1 MMQVDVRKELRD
13 FPLAVAFR
21 VQPHQCL
28 ALVGPTGCGKT
39 TTLRLIA
46 GLDRPDSG
54 RVSLNGT
61 VAVDTDSGVFLAPQR
76 RRLGVV
82 FQDYALFPH
91 LTVLGNVTYGARA
104 RGLGRSEAEEKARES
119 LRVVQMDAH
128 ADVRATQLSGGQRQR
143 VALAR
148 ALASEPKALLMDE
161 PLSALDVT
169 TRREVREQLRALL
182 AEIKM
187 QTIIVTHDVADALTL
202 GDQVCVMNEGRVVEF
217 SDRSEMLARPRTG
230 FVADFLGVNLLEGEV
245 RPLGD
250 GLCAFECTGRTLVSR
265 GTLSGEALLTVYP
278 WEIALTRERPE
289 PSDLNVLRGTV
300 TGMSHLGP
308 RMRVVVQNG
317 IKLVCEVDYLKGEE
331 MDLRVGDDVYV
342 AFDRTAGRVYQ

>member
-13 FPLAVAFR
+13 FALAVAFR

-46 GLDRPDSG
+46 GLDRPDAG

-61 VAVDTDSGVFLAPQR
+61 VAVDTASGVFLAPQR

-104 RGLGRSEAEEKARES
+104 RGLGRREAEDKARES
-119 LRVVQMDAH
+119 LRVVQMEGH
-128 ADVRATQLSGGQRQR
+128 ADVRAMHLSGGQRQR

-230 FVADFLGVNLLEGEV
+230 FVAEFLGVNLLEGDV

-250 GLCAFECTGRTLVSR
+250 GLCAFESAGRTLVSC
-265 GTLSGEALLTVYP
+265 GDLQGQALLTVYP

-289 PSDLNVLRGTV
+289 PSDRNVLRGTV
-300 TGMSHLGP
+300 TAMSHLGP
-308 RMRVVVQNG
+308 RMRVVVQDG
-317 IKLVCEVDYLKGEE
+317 IKLVCEVDYLRGEE